1 VDALNLVANRFET
14 VSLERLLRESGT
26 DYPAL
31 EQVFSILSDG
41 TLRRPVRIMLD
52 VGRDA
57 LVADFGGLLENPTF
71 VNRIAT
77 ILRVLEEVLH
87 TPVDIEFAHDGH
99 DFYLLQCRPQSA
111 SDDDAP
117 APIPRGI
124 PETDVVFRATR
135 YVSNGRVPDL
145 THVVYVDPER
155 YAALPERSDYL
166 EVAATVS
173 ELNKL
178 LPKRQF
184 VLMGPG
190 RWGSKGD
197 VRLGV
202 GVGYS
207 DLNNTAMLIEIAR
220 DTGGYRPDLSFGT
233 HFFQDLVESRIRY
246 LPLYLDDGSGT
257 LADDYLRG
265 SPNLLSALLPDRSH
279 LADVVHVV
287 DVPSTSGGR
296 VLRVLLN
303 SDLDVGLGV
312 LAAPGSGDDPDVAR
326 LGSGVAGTASESH
339 WTWRT
344 RMAER
349 LAASLDVQRFGVV
362 GLYLIGSTKNATAG
376 PASDIDL
383 LVHVRADDAQRRQLE
398 AWLDGWSRSLAET
411 NYLRTGH
418 ELPGLLDVHFITD
431 DDIARRT
438 SFAAKIGAVTDP
450 ARELQLTDT
459 ATDAPM

>member
-1 VDALNLVANRFET
+1 
-14 VSLERLLRESGT
+14 
-26 DYPAL
+26 
-31 EQVFSILSDG
+31 
-41 TLRRPVRIMLD
+41 
-52 VGRDA
+52 
-57 LVADFGGLLENPTF
+57 
-71 VNRIAT
+71 
-77 ILRVLEEVLH
+77 
-87 TPVDIEFAHDGH
+87 
-99 DFYLLQCRPQSA
+99 
-111 SDDDAP
+111 
-117 APIPRGI
+117 
-124 PETDVVFRATR
+124 
-135 YVSNGRVPDL
+135 
-145 THVVYVDPER
+145 
-155 YAALPERSDYL
+155 
-166 EVAATVS
+166 
-173 ELNKL
+173 
-178 LPKRQF
+178 
-184 VLMGPG
+184 MGPG

-257 LADDYLRG
+257 LAEDYLRG

-312 LAAPGSGDDPDVAR
+312 LAAPGSGDDPDIAR
-326 LGSGVAGTASESH
+326 LGTGVAGPASESH

-349 LAASLDVQRFGVV
+349 LAASLD
-362 GLYLIGSTKNATAG
+362 AHAG

-450 ARELQLTDT
+450 ARELQLADT